1 MTNTTQAIA
10 TKPYWKI
17 ISVILVLVMIG
28 AYLFNQH
35 LQRKAELQIAQL
47 AVEQAKA
54 QSQTTHIAQASSE
67 PTESEEGLSGIQ
79 GLSIDPEKQTANLTI
94 NDDGVAGAIA
104 AVEAAKASQGSATE
118 HLTMQ
123 IDSKYH
129 EGKTLSSNAS
139 KYGLKPIKT
148 APADLKATVSSID
161 QMLASHLMDVWGR
174 SSPDQVAKRVEG
186 WSQQG
191 NSITYRVAW
200 DSDRFQCTWYVV
212 RWNQSNNQ
220 VLSEGYKPC
229 F

>member
-1 MTNTTQAIA
+1 MKKLKSPSLVAL
-10 TKPYWKI
+10 
-17 ISVILVLVMIG
+17 ILFIVVMVLG
-28 AYLFNQH
+28 TYLFNQH
-35 LQRKAELQIAQL
+35 LQRKVNLALAQL
-47 AVEQAKA
+47 AVEQDKT
-54 QSQTTHIAQASSE
+54 QKIQTSEATQASSE

-79 GLSIDPEKQTANLTI
+79 GLSIDPEKQTANLTV

-104 AVEAAKASQGSATE
+104 AVEAAKASQNSATE

-123 IDSKYH
+123 IDSEYH
-129 EGKTLSSNAS
+129 EGKTLSSNAA

-148 APADLKATVSSID
+148 APADLKATIPSID
-161 QMLASHLMDVWGR
+161 QMLASHLIDVWGR

-212 RWNQSNNQ
+212 RWNQGNNQ

>member
-1 MTNTTQAIA
+1 M
-10 TKPYWKI
+10 
-17 ISVILVLVMIG
+17 
-28 AYLFNQH
+28 
-35 LQRKAELQIAQL
+35 
-47 AVEQAKA
+47 
-54 QSQTTHIAQASSE
+54 
-67 PTESEEGLSGIQ
+67 
-79 GLSIDPEKQTANLTI
+79 

-104 AVEAAKASQGSATE
+104 AVEEAKASQNSATE

-123 IDSKYH
+123 IDSEYH

-148 APADLKATVSSID
+148 APADLKATIPSID
-161 QMLASHLMDVWGR
+161 QMLASHLIDVWGR

-220 VLSEGYKPC
+220 VLNEGYKPC

>member
-1 MTNTTQAIA
+1 VQKLKSPSLVAL
-10 TKPYWKI
+10 
-17 ISVILVLVMIG
+17 ILFIVVMVLG
-28 AYLFNQH
+28 TYLFNQH
-35 LQRKAELQIAQL
+35 LQRKAELQLAQL

-54 QSQTTHIAQASSE
+54 KGQTTHIAQASSE
-67 PTESEEGLSGIQ
+67 PTETEEGLSGIQ
-79 GLSIDPEKQTANLTI
+79 GLSIDLEKQTANLTM

-104 AVEAAKASQGSATE
+104 AVEAAKASQNSATE

-123 IDSKYH
+123 IDPEYH
-129 EGKTLSSNAS
+129 EGKTLSSNAA

-161 QMLASHLMDVWGR
+161 QMLASHLIDVWGR
-174 SSPDQVAKRVEG
+174 SSSDQVAKRVEG
-186 WSQQG
+186 WTQQG

>member
-1 MTNTTQAIA
+1 MQKLKSPSLVAL
-10 TKPYWKI
+10 
-17 ISVILVLVMIG
+17 ILFIVVMVLG
-28 AYLFNQH
+28 TYLFNQH
-35 LQRKAELQIAQL
+35 LQRKAELQLAQL

-54 QSQTTHIAQASSE
+54 KGQTTHIAQASSE
-67 PTESEEGLSGIQ
+67 PTETEEGLSGIQ
-79 GLSIDPEKQTANLTI
+79 GLSIDLEKQTANLTM

-104 AVEAAKASQGSATE
+104 AVEAAKASQNSATE

-123 IDSKYH
+123 IDPEYH
-129 EGKTLSSNAS
+129 EGKTLSSNAA

-161 QMLASHLMDVWGR
+161 QMLASHLIDVWGR
-174 SSPDQVAKRVEG
+174 SSSDQVAKRVEG
-186 WSQQG
+186 WTQQG